1 MDPLLDALAP
11 TALPVEPGA
20 CAQWAW
26 ALIQHRQTILPK
38 KLTEPGPDEGQLD
51 LILRSAA
58 AAPDHREIVPW
69 RFVILPAATRGR
81 LAEVFSNALRERDA
95 AATPKQIEEARA
107 KAFRSPVL
115 MLAVVR
121 MGSPDDEVPAGERLL
136 SAGCAVQ
143 NMLLMATAM
152 GFASALTSGKALQ
165 SAGMRA
171 LFSLAPDEQAVC
183 FVSLGSAVRSKPSR
197 QRPEPSQYVSYL
209 SADP

>member
-1 MDPLLDALAP
+1 MDRPAP
-11 TALPVEPGA
+11 TGLPAEPGA

-26 ALIQHRQTILPK
+26 ALIEHRQTILPK

-51 LILRSAA
+51 LIMRSAA

-69 RFVILPAATRGR
+69 RFVIIPAATRGR
-81 LAEVFSNALRERDA
+81 LAEVFGSALRGRDP
-95 AATPKQIEEARA
+95 AATPKQVEAARA

-121 MGSPDDEVPAGERLL
+121 TGSPDDEVPAGERLL

-143 NMLLMATAM
+143 NILLMATAM

-165 SAGMRA
+165 SKGMRE

-183 FVSLGSAVRSKPSR
+183 FVSLGTAVRSKPAR
-197 QRPEPSQYVSYL
+197 QRPEPGIYVSYL

>member
-1 MDPLLDALAP
+1 MDPPAP
-11 TALPVEPGA
+11 TALPAEPGA

-69 RFVILPAATRGR
+69 RFVIIPAMARER
-81 LAEVFSNALRERDA
+81 LAEVFGNALRERDP
-95 AATPKQIEEARA
+95 AATPHQVEEARA

-121 MGSPDDEVPAGERLL
+121 TGSPDDEVPAGERLL
-136 SAGCAVQ
+136 SAGCAIQ

-165 SAGMRA
+165 SKGMRE

-183 FVSLGSAVRSKPSR
+183 FVSLGTAIRSKSSR
-197 QRPEPSQYVSYL
+197 QRPEPSLYVSYL
-209 SADP
+209 SSDP